1 MAIQKKSLKTETTTT
16 TAEPKRAAQKPVNPD
31 VRLTKRHNL
40 AAWPPDPCRS

>member
-1 MAIQKKSLKTETTTT
+1 MAIQKKSLKAETTTV
-16 TAEPKRAAQKPVNPD
+16 AAKPERAAQKAVNPD